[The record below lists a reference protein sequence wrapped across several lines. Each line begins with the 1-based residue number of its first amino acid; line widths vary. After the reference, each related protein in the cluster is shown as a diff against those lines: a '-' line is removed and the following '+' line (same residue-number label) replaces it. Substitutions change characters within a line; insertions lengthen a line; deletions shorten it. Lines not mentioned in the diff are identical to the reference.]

1 METTTPEQPTPAP
14 RRLLR
19 SSTDR
24 VLGGVCGGLAR
35 YFEIDP
41 VLVRVVAVVLA
52 LFGGLAIPVYLA
64 CWLLIPSDDA
74 ADTPRSGGQRAA
86 IAAGIVVLAIA
97 AGSLLPFHHGF
108 FGWGGWFFVPLAWL
122 ALAGLVVWWLV
133 TGRGI
138 GDPPTQASDIA
149 RRAAFGVGII
159 ILCGLLAVGG
169 AWAAATGGGAAVAA
183 LVVAS
188 GIALI
193 AGAFVGGARWLILP
207 ALSLAIPLAVV
218 TAAGIHV
225 SGGVGDH
232 EYRPGSAATVR
243 SSYDLGVGRL
253 VVDLRQAHLAPGD
266 HPVKLDVGVGQAML
280 LVPRNVCVSTNGKA
294 GVGAVQVFDHTDGGI
309 DVDHQDDRTA
319 PLGTPRVLLDAHVG
333 IGAVEVHH
341 YDSGQAFGEP
351 DRLDAVGNAAC
362 VGGAA

>member
-1 METTTPEQPTPAP
+1 MESTTPEQPAPAP

-35 YFEIDP
+35 YFDIDP
-41 VLVRVVAVVLA
+41 VLVRVVAVVLV

-74 ADTPRSGGQRAA
+74 ADTPRTGGQRAA
-86 IAAGIVVLAIA
+86 IVAGVIVLVIA

-122 ALAGLVVWWLV
+122 ALAGVLVWWLA
-133 TGRGI
+133 TGRRPS
-138 GDPPTQASDIA
+138 GDASDIV
-149 RRAAFGVGII
+149 RRAAFGIGLL
-159 ILCGLLAVGG
+159 ILCGVLAIGG
-169 AWAAATGGGAAVAA
+169 AWAAATGGGTAVAA

-188 GIALI
+188 GVALI
-193 AGAFVGGARWLILP
+193 AGAVVGGARWLILP
-207 ALSLAIPLAVV
+207 ALSLAIPLAIV
-218 TAAGIHV
+218 TAADIHV
-225 SGGVGDH
+225 SGGVGEH
-232 EYRPGSAATVR
+232 EYRPASAATVR

-253 VVDLRQAHLAPGD
+253 VVDLRQAHLSPGD

-280 LVPRNVCVSTNGKA
+280 LVPRNVCVSTSGKA
-294 GVGAVQVFDHTDGGI
+294 GVGAVQVFNRTDGGI
-309 DVDHQDDRTA
+309 DVDHQDERTA

-341 YDSGQAFGEP
+341 YDTNHGFAHGDTVDEP
-351 DRLDAVGNAAC
+351 GNVAC
-362 VGGAA
+362 TGGAT